1 MRNEPETL
9 GDLIQSSG
17 IGLRRAAKAAN
28 VGRTSIWRWCRG
40 YAYPRHAQAAA
51 LAAVLGCEVDR
62 VLAAATASQL
72 DAATAGSQQGS
83 APAVV

>member
-9 GDLIQSSG
+9 GDLIQASG
-17 IGLRRAAKAAN
+17 MGLRFAAKAAS

-51 LAAVLGCEVDR
+51 LAAALSVEVDR

-72 DAATAGSQQGS
+72 GAANDAPPPGS
-83 APAVV
+83 AHAVA